1 VSSSSSPSSGIRMTL
16 IFTRRE
22 LASRGLLEASA
33 EHVLDALITRA
44 QFIAWGPSVSVEFDT
59 NTIEIE
65 CIVDERSR
73 QAAEGRITEIIRQA
87 LAACDYSLAT
97 TTSSDHVALASV

>member
-1 VSSSSSPSSGIRMTL
+1 MILT
-16 IFTRRE
+16 FARRE
-22 LASRGLLEASA
+22 QASRGLLEASA

-59 NTIEIE
+59 STIEIE
-65 CIVDERSR
+65 CIVDKRSR
-73 QAAEGRITEIIRQA
+73 QAAEARITGVIRQA
-87 LAACDYSLAT
+87 LAVCDYSLAT

>member
-1 VSSSSSPSSGIRMTL
+1 MTL